1 MVWDTF
7 VNVPA
12 AFPDWH
18 DAIMCAIHAIFVFV
32 FEKTKRLF
40 EKYVIRYEYFQE
52 GTYILF
58 SFKLHACPL
67 LAHTPWLL
75 SHGWNPGLLFPFKQS
90 ATLLFVALLQYMYIL
105 SCTLSLAHSYF
116 PAAGTSL
123 FHSRVPMTLPFFG
136 YSTKFM
142 HTLSLARARAV
153 SRAHFL
159 LPSHCTRVQMHIFRI
174 YIHTYLSLSFFLSLS
189 SHRTILYNIYTYPLS
204 RAHSFSRS
212 VSFSPFLCLSLFASH
227 CTIYTWIW
235 AHRPSIKGSKLLFPV
250 IKAIKIK
257 IIPSLPRALFLAPI
271 SLSFRRHRK
280 KRGIFFPPDFWK
292 KGISQRRRDEAF
304 VRFLHILVTS
314 PSLFLF
320 WHLFTPLRSF
330 CIFWLCNFC
339 TNKHVKCTYIS
350 SCVCVCVRVPVMWVY
365 DFCKEK

>member
-136 YSTKFM
+136 YSTKYM
-142 HTLSLARARAV
+142 HTLSLSRARAV

-227 CTIYTWIW
+227 CTTYTYTLSRARTLPC
-235 AHRPSIKGSKLLFPV
+235 AHFPFLPQTQKKKRNLFSPWFLKERDFSKKERRSLRSVSSHSCYKSITFS
-250 IKAIKIK
+250 
-257 IIPSLPRALFLAPI
+257 FLAP
-271 SLSFRRHRK
+271 LY
-280 KRGIFFPPDFWK
+280 
-292 KGISQRRRDEAF
+292 
-304 VRFLHILVTS
+304 S
-314 PSLFLF
+314 PSQFLYF
-320 WHLFTPLRSF
+320 LALQLLHQQT
-330 CIFWLCNFC
+330 C
-339 TNKHVKCTYIS
+339 KMYIYQFM
-350 SCVCVCVRVPVMWVY
+350 CVCVRSCAGHVGLRLLQR
-365 DFCKEK
+365 KIT